1 MPLFQ
6 VKEKAV
12 TRLKPEAF
20 LNERQL
26 QRLFEANL
34 EELLGVRFVVSEFS
48 TGERHGGRIDTLG
61 IDENDCPVIIEYKLS
76 SKSNIINQGL
86 YYLDWLLDHKGDFQI
101 AVQEYL
107 GSDVT
112 VSWDYTRL
120 VLIARDF
127 NRYDRYAVE
136 QIGRLVELKSYR
148 LYQNGLLYLEDV
160 YSTPLPQIT
169 KVTQTEALDEADKKA
184 AAAYSVDVHLEDKPA
199 GIQDIF
205 AALREYILSLG
216 GDVIEKPT
224 KLYIAY
230 SASRNFCEIEL
241 QKSQL
246 KLALDIPYDELSETK
261 LVRDASKIGHWPT
274 GSCQVII
281 KPANELE
288 PVYGLIRESYEYFQ

>member
-6 VKEKAV
+6 VRQQAV
-12 TRLKPEAF
+12 TRLKPETF
-20 LNERQL
+20 LKERQL
-26 QRLFEANL
+26 QRLFESNL
-34 EELLGVRFVVSEFS
+34 EELLGVRFVASEFS
-48 TGERHGGRIDTLG
+48 TGEKHGGRIDTLG
-61 IDENDCPVIIEYKLS
+61 IDENDCPVIIEYKLA

-101 AVQEYL
+101 AVQQRL
-107 GSDVT
+107 GNAVA
-112 VSWDYTRL
+112 VSWDYARL
-120 VLIARDF
+120 VLIARNF
-127 NRYDRYAVE
+127 NKFDRYAVE

-169 KVTQTEALDEADKKA
+169 KATQTEALDEADKKA
-184 AAAYSVDVHLEDKPA
+184 AAAYSVDVHLEDRPD

-241 QKSQL
+241 QQSQL
-246 KLALDIPYDELSETK
+246 KLTLDIPYSELSATE
-261 LVRDASKIGHWPT
+261 LVRDVSEIGHW
-274 GSCQVII
+274 GSGGCQVII
-281 KPANELE
+281 KPADELE
-288 PVYGLIRESYEYFQ
+288 PVYGLIKESYDYFQ